1 VMTDWVAER
10 PRPAVS
16 AADAERRAAAA
27 RAPLARRGP
36 DDVVAIRAI
45 MRDLM
50 WERAG
55 LIRTGGGL
63 ATALRVLG
71 ELEARLEAAAVPG
84 GPAYNLAWQAWLDTR
99 NQILAARLI
108 ARSALE
114 RRESRGAHYRADHPE
129 PDDARWLVNVLIAE
143 REGRPAVWTEPVRLT
158 RARPEAATA
167 PATVEIG
174 D

>member
-1 VMTDWVAER
+1 GGVV
-10 PRPAVS
+10 
-16 AADAERRAAAA
+16 RAA
-27 RAPLARRGP
+27 
-36 DDVVAIRAI
+36 
-45 MRDLM
+45 
-50 WERAG
+50 
-55 LIRTGGGL
+55 GGL
-63 ATALRVLG
+63 GPALGVLG
-71 ELEARLEAAAVPG
+71 EREARLDAAAVPG
-84 GPAYNLAWQAWLDTR
+84 GPAYNPAWQAWLDTR

-143 REGRPAVWTEPVRLT
+143 RDGRPTAWTEPVRLT
-158 RARPEAATA
+158 RARPDAAAA